1 MKLDEMEKRIFKGF
15 HESMIYLIGDGLFI
29 EDWSEFKKKDVKDRI
44 KEIKEMVD
52 LLNEEKRWL
61 KDILNRQASTTP
73 ERIFNQLKK
82 LIKQL
87 KINKI

>member
-44 KEIKEMVD
+44 KEIKRCFMYG
-52 LLNEEKRWL
+52 
-61 KDILNRQASTTP
+61 
-73 ERIFNQLKK
+73 
-82 LIKQL
+82 
-87 KINKI
+87 